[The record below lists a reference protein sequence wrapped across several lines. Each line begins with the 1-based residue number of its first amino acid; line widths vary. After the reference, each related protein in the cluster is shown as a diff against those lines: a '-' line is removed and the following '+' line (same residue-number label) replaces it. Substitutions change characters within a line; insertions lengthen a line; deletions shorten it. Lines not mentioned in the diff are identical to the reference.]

1 MKESLIKLVEIR
13 KCKKCNEY
21 TLKEKCACGEKTLS
35 PKPAKWSP
43 EDKYSEYRLKYKK
56 ENEQ

>member
-1 MKESLIKLVEIR
+1 LVEIR